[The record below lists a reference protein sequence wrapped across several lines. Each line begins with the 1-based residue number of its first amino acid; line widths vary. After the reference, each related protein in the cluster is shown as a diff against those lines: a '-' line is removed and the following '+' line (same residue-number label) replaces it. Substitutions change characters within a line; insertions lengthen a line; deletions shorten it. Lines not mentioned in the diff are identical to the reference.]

1 MLLRRTFT
9 SAAALA
15 AASIAIPHVFA
26 QAKPERT
33 KISIAVGGKAAFYY
47 LPLTITEQLGY
58 FKAEGLDVEIA
69 DFAGGAR
76 ALQAVVGGSADVCSG
91 AYEHT
96 INLQAKNQAF
106 QCFVLQGRAPQI
118 AVGVSTRNMPA
129 YKTIADLKGKKI
141 GVSAPGSSTN
151 MVANLVLSRGGL
163 KAADVCSGAYEHTL
177 NLQAKNQVFQAFV
190 MQGRAPQIAFGVS
203 TKTMPGYS
211 GVADLKG
218 KKIGVSAPGSS
229 TNMVANLILS
239 RAGLK
244 AGDVSFVGVGVS
256 AGALTALRS
265 GQIDAISNV
274 DPVMTM
280 LEQKADV
287 KIISDTR
294 TLKGT
299 LEVFGGPMPSGCLYA
314 SADFVQKNPNTCQAL
329 ANAIVHALKWLQTA
343 GPGDIIKTVPE
354 NYLLGDRALYLA
366 SFDKVREA
374 LSTDG
379 MVPADGPKTALN
391 AIASFDVSVKPDKI
405 DLAKTFT
412 NEFARRAK
420 DRFKA

>member
-1 MLLRRTFT
+1 MLKRRTFT
-9 SAAALA
+9 SVAAALGVA
-15 AASIAIPHVFA
+15 AIAAPLVRA
-26 QAKPERT
+26 QQAKLEKTR
-33 KISIAVGGKAAFYY
+33 IAIAVGGKAAFYY
-47 LPLTITEQLGY
+47 LPLTIAEQLGY
-58 FKAEGLDVEIA
+58 FKAEGLDVEIS

-96 INLQAKNQAF
+96 
-106 QCFVLQGRAPQI
+106 
-118 AVGVSTRNMPA
+118 
-129 YKTIADLKGKKI
+129 
-141 GVSAPGSSTN
+141 
-151 MVANLVLSRGGL
+151 
-163 KAADVCSGAYEHTL
+163 L
-177 NLQAKNQVFQAFV
+177 NLQAKNQMFQAFV

-203 TKTMPGYS
+203 TRTMAGYN
-211 GVADLKG
+211 GVADLRG

-244 AGDVSFVGVGVS
+244 AADVSFVGVGVS

-265 GQIDAISNV
+265 GQIDGISNV

-280 LEQKADV
+280 LEQKGDV

-299 LEVFGGPMPSGCLYA
+299 QDIFGGPMPSGCLYA
-314 SADFVQKNPNTCQAL
+314 SAEFIQKNPNTCQAL
-329 ANAIVHALKWLQTA
+329 ANAIVHGLKWLQTA
-343 GPGDIIKTVPE
+343 GPGDIIKTVPD

-379 MVPADGPKTALN
+379 MVPADGPKTALA
-391 AIASFDVSVKPDKI
+391 AIASFDTSVKADRI

-412 NEFARRAK
+412 NDFARRAK